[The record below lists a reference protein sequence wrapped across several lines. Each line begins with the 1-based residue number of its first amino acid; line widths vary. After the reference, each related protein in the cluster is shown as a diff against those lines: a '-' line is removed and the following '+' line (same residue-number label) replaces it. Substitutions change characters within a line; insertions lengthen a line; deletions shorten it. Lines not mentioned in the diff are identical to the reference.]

1 MRTNIFFQISGLK
14 NSPPRFSGIK
24 ILNYNVNIPEETNKH
39 TEIEETSFRLLIVPR
54 SCITEKKTVT
64 LKVVKLGRNDVLKKE
79 KFVLDKCLPKWIGLD
94 LFDVYNLNPK
104 NPNFKVS
111 ILCEEC
117 VYEDIELMDPYLNVI
132 VNVKSRLRRRRAEK
146 KKRRRFPGKCVRHP
160 WEVDLGKLKGYEY
173 IIQPRK
179 FDAGLCAGKCTRQWN
194 LATQHSNL
202 QYLFSNIDKSI
213 PKPCCAPSKME
224 SLEILY
230 PDEDNPKKLKVSVW
244 NDTKIVECAC
254 S

>member
-1 MRTNIFFQISGLK
+1 MEESSL
-14 NSPPRFSGIK
+14 RF
-24 ILNYNVNIPEETNKH
+24 
-39 TEIEETSFRLLIVPR
+39 LIVPR
-54 SCITEKKTVT
+54 SCATEKKVVT
-64 LKVVKLGRNDVLKKE
+64 LKVVETSEKNVLTKQKLI
-79 KFVLDKCLPKWIGLD
+79 LDECLPKWIGLD
-94 LFDVYNLNPK
+94 LINDFMLDLK
-104 NPNFKVS
+104 TPNFGVS
-111 ILCEEC
+111 ILCQGCTDQDVE
-117 VYEDIELMDPYLNVI
+117 VVDPYLNVI
-132 VNVKSRLRRRRAEK
+132 VNVKARLRRRRAEK

-179 FDAGLCAGKCTRQWN
+179 FDAGLCAGKCTGQWN
-194 LATQHSNL
+194 LANQHSNL
-202 QYLFSNIDKSI
+202 QYLFSNIDKNI